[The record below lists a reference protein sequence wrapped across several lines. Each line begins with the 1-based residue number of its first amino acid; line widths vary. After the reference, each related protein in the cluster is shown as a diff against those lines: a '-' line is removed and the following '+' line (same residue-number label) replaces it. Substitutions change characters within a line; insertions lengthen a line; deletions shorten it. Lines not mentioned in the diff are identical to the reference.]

1 MPLMSLKNI
10 YYSVSEFP
18 MLDHIQLDVEPKERI
33 ALIGRNGEGKSTL
46 LKMINNDI
54 QPESGDII
62 RPSYLKVSRLS
73 QDLPPADDLT
83 VFEFVAKGLKN
94 LSSLLIDYHALTQ
107 ETVHDDAWY
116 NQLHVLQEAIELQNG
131 WQIHEKIN
139 QICELLKLPKNK
151 KMSELSGGWRRRV
164 ALAQAL
170 VQEPDILLLDE
181 PTNHLDIE
189 AIESLEAMLLN
200 YPNTLI
206 FITHDRALLK
216 KLATRI
222 IELDRGKLTSFP
234 ANYDD
239 YVERKEKMLA
249 EEERHNALFDKKLSE
264 EEAWLRQGVK
274 ARRTRNEGR
283 VRALKA
289 LREERKLRRT
299 RKDKPEFDANIAQT
313 AGKMIIQA
321 QHISFGYI
329 KDKPLVRDF
338 SFNIQRGDKIAVA
351 GVNGA
356 GKTTLIK
363 LLLGYLKPT
372 TGSIKH
378 SPTMQVAFFDQNR
391 EQIKDDE
398 TVMANVAQGD
408 DFIEIGNQRKHVI
421 GYLGDFLF
429 SPAKCRSLARTLS
442 GGEKNRLMLAKLFS
456 RPANVLVLD
465 EPTNDLD
472 IESLDVLENL
482 LLNFNGTVIMIS
494 HDRAFI
500 DNVATHC
507 IVFEKNKKIS
517 IHFGGYS
524 DWRENQED
532 EVKPRS
538 KESKTKTPVKP
549 TADKKKLSFNEQRE
563 LTELPAKIEKLEKE
577 MNRLQNAM
585 CQSDFYNQPKEEVLA
600 TQQKLAKIEGDLQEA
615 YARWELLDN

>member
-1 MPLMSLKNI
+1 MSLKNI

-18 MLDHIQLDVEPKERI
+18 MLDHVQLDVDAKERI

-46 LKMINNDI
+46 LKIIANEI
-54 QPESGDII
+54 SAESGDII
-62 RPSYLKVSRLS
+62 QPSYLKVARLS
-73 QDLPPADDLT
+73 QDLPPSEPIT
-83 VFEFVAKGLKN
+83 VFEFVAHGLRN
-94 LSSLLIDYHALTQ
+94 LSSLLIRYHDLTQ
-107 ETVHDDAWY
+107 ETNHNDAWY
-116 NQLHVLQEAIELQNG
+116 KELHDVQAEIELQNG
-131 WQIHEKIN
+131 WQIHERIT
-139 QICELLKLPKNK
+139 QICEQLKLPQNK

-189 AIESLEAMLLN
+189 AIESLETMLLN

-216 KLATRI
+216 KIATRI
-222 IELDRGKLTSFP
+222 VELDRGKLTSFP
-234 ANYDD
+234 ANYDE
-239 YVERKEKMLA
+239 YIARKEKMLA
-249 EEERHNALFDKKLSE
+249 DEERQNALFDKKLSE
-264 EEAWLRQGVK
+264 EEAWIRQGIK

-299 RKDKPEFDANIAQT
+299 RKDKPEFEVNTAQT
-313 AGKMIIQA
+313 GGKMIIQA
-321 QHISFGYI
+321 QHLTFGYI
-329 KDKPLVRDF
+329 KDRPLVQDF
-338 SFNIQRGDKIAVA
+338 SFNIQRGDKIAIV

-363 LLLGYLKPT
+363 LLLGQIKPQSGT
-372 TGSIKH
+372 IKH

-398 TVMANVAQGD
+398 TVMANVASGD
-408 DFIEIGNQRKHVI
+408 DFIEIHQQRKHVI

-429 SPAKCRSLARTLS
+429 SPKKCRALAGTLS
-442 GGEKNRLMLAKLFS
+442 GGEKNRLMLAKLFA

-472 IESLDVLENL
+472 IESLDVLENI
-482 LLNFNGTVIMIS
+482 LLNFSGTVIMIS

-507 IVFEKNKKIS
+507 IVFEKNRRIS
-517 IHFGGYS
+517 IHFGGYT
-524 DWRENQED
+524 DWQQNVEAE
-532 EVKPRS
+532 KAPS
-538 KESKTKTPVKP
+538 KESKPKAVVKKEVSE
-549 TADKKKLSFNEQRE
+549 KKKLSFNEQRE
-563 LTELPAKIEKLEKE
+563 LTELPAKIEKLETALKK
-577 MNRLQNAM
+577 LQDEM
-585 CQSDFYNQPKEEVLA
+585 CQPDFFNQAKDAILAKQQEV
-600 TQQKLAKIEGDLQEA
+600 AKIEEA
-615 YARWELLDN
+615 LNKAYQRWEILDS